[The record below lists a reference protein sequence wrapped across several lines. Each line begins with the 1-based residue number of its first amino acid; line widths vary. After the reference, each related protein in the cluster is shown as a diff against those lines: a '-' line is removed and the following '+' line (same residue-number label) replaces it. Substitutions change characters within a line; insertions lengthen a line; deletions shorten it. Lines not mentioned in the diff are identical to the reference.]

1 RTRNRSHGSPPYPS
15 VRNTIAIPGPE
26 PRPESGAV
34 RSIIGRT
41 GSAGHTSSVTQ
52 KKTTPTAIRAD
63 RAVPTIDARKFFR
76 STLPMGIG

>member
-1 RTRNRSHGSPPYPS
+1 MDPPARY
-15 VRNTIAIPGPE
+15 TIGIPGPG

-41 GSAGHTSSVTQ
+41 GSAGHTSPVTQ
-52 KKTTPTAIRAD
+52 KKTTPTAIRAN

-76 STLPMGIG
+76 STRFMEIG